1 MNQILDYSQNTNK
14 APSYSSNMGGGGYN
28 PNPKKSSSGSG
39 SDKIVRFFAVVL
51 IIFAII
57 LIGIAV
63 SGKMENDKEIA
74 KNEVQTKQE
83 KAEIVLVPDEES
95 SSLKIK
101 ITHTKNI
108 ERVIYKWGNN
118 REKTLKSQGGTTFE
132 ESITLPVGENTF
144 IIKVIDVEGADTTME
159 KVFNASTGVDITP
172 PQLSLVPEGNKLIIT
187 AVDEREID
195 RITYKWS
202 SEEDTTEVFAEEEG
216 QKELRVEV
224 EIQRG
229 ENDIIVSAVDKE
241 NNVSTDSRTYKGVT
255 LPEVVITVNADGTG
269 ANVRVTHEVGI
280 KSINIVLNG
289 ESFDVEGL
297 EDGTQNDVSVDFG
310 IDPNIENVI
319 AVTAISVENTEN
331 RKEETIIYEGN
342 NAPEIEVSQNG
353 NLVHAEFKAEAGILK
368 AELFM
373 QEQNYTIGGL
383 EENPKEAF
391 VDFEI
396 PEGTTRIV
404 LTMTD
409 LNGEEA
415 VYDRE
420 LTY

>member
-144 IIKVIDVEGADTTME
+144 IIKVIDVEGAETTME

-396 PEGTTRIV
+396 PEGTTRII

>member
-144 IIKVIDVEGADTTME
+144 IIKVIDVEGAETTME